1 MDHHPPPPTS
11 PTSWPSF
18 CSQPLAPGDDSHSAE
33 ELRQALLRTTLEL
46 ESTRFIAHEEL
57 RRLEAHAH
65 HLSHLL
71 DLASRERD
79 EARLHAHT
87 LLLLLDHRHR
97 PAPASSSSEDESSP
111 AAAAAAVAEEEMEA
125 AARKRGL
132 PEKGRL
138 LEAVMRA
145 GPLLQTLML
154 AGPLPE
160 WRHPP
165 PAMQGFEI
173 PPVVMNAGGRRSRKG
188 SPELDSENKVSF

>member
-1 MDHHPPPPTS
+1 MDHNSRPPNS
-11 PTSWPSF
+11 PTSWPLFS
-18 CSQPLAPGDDSHSAE
+18 SPPPAGGDEFHSSDD
-33 ELRQALLRTTLEL
+33 LRQALLRTTLEL
-46 ESTRFIAHEEL
+46 ESTRFIAQEEL
-57 RRLEAHAH
+57 RRLEAYAL

-71 DLASRERD
+71 NLASRERD
-79 EARLHAHT
+79 EARLHAHS

-97 PAPASSSSEDESSP
+97 PAPASSSSEEESSP
-111 AAAAAAVAEEEMEA
+111 AAAVAEEEMEA

-138 LEAVMRA
+138 LEAVMTA

-173 PPVVMNAGGRRSRKG
+173 PPVVMNAGDPRSRRG
-188 SPELDSENKVSF
+188 SPELESENKVQFLG